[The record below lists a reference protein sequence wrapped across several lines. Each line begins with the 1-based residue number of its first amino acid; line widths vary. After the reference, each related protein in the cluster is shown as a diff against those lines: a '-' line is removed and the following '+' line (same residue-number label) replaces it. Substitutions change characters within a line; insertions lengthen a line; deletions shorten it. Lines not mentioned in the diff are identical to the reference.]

1 MYQLFLYIL
10 HHVVIYYLSFNLIW
24 AVDAVKIL
32 WVVCVSVCVV
42 HSEPQRDGVWR
53 HRQCIRGTSSS
64 RDPEHLR
71 PLDQTT
77 ITRGT
82 NNTRLERE
90 RYLKLTAVI
99 MCWTLCNRCVCV
111 CVAVIGALI
120 GKQEGRNIEVM
131 NSFELLFHTA
141 EDRIQIDK
149 EYYYTKEEQ
158 CKYTHTLLWNLWN
171 FFTLIW
177 QSEMKM
183 IRQRDNSTPVKFHFR
198 SHFKWKLLQAV
209 KLLLDRLT
217 LKKVYITMMFILDH
231 F

>member
-111 CVAVIGALI
+111 CVWQWSVLWSGSKRAATLRWWTRLSCSSTQRRTEFKLTRSITTQRRSSV
-120 GKQEGRNIEVM
+120 
-131 NSFELLFHTA
+131 S
-141 EDRIQIDK
+141 
-149 EYYYTKEEQ
+149 
-158 CKYTHTLLWNLWN
+158 THTLYCGICETFLLW
-171 FFTLIW
+171 FGS
-177 QSEMKM
+177 Q
-183 IRQRDNSTPVKFHFR
+183 
-198 SHFKWKLLQAV
+198 KW
-209 KLLLDRLT
+209 RW
-217 LKKVYITMMFILDH
+217 
-231 F
+231 